1 MDSSASR
8 WVTVS
13 DSPHDHEREA
23 LAFLRRAL
31 PDRDPIRVWTNFEF
45 TAPGGNLY
53 EVDALVITSNG
64 VHLVEVKSHP
74 GQMGGDA
81 NTWRWTTPEG
91 RVKTL
96 DNPRLLAN
104 RKAKAL
110 KSALGRTK
118 AFSGK
123 HHADLPYIAEEVFL
137 SDADLR
143 VTLNAPG
150 RHAVFGRDLVDADG
164 SIASANAAS
173 GLHGMVAHL
182 LDIDPDGG
190 PPPRR
195 RIDRPLSARL
205 AEAMEEVG
213 IRERSSR
220 RMIND
225 YRLGE
230 LLLDV
235 EADRDT
241 GVAYQDFLVDHV
253 SLAGVQRRLRVYPLE
268 VNATPEQREAA
279 ARAARREFE
288 HLHALSHP
296 GIAAPIDYIEH
307 ERGPCL
313 LFERDSDEATLDRWL
328 ADADTSPSFDVTD
341 RLAIVRAIAEAVSH
355 AHGAG
360 VYHRALCPSAVLV
373 SGPPD
378 APSVKVANWHAGART
393 GTGDVT
399 TAASGTEHVDALSG
413 SDAALYR
420 APEFHEP
427 RARPDLLD
435 VFSLGC
441 LAAFTFTG
449 APPAPTP
456 SGLRAML
463 AKDHHVEVAAVDDG
477 IDVSLAVFV
486 ALLTDVD
493 PSQRPAGI
501 ADALELLDDL
511 EEEWTAPEP
520 VDEPHPHASRRG
532 STLND
537 RRFRIIGRLGS
548 GSTAFALLARD
559 RDQGDREC
567 VLKVALEPALN
578 PRIEAEAGALRRF
591 EEPHPS
597 TIVRLLDGPLEIDGL
612 ATLVLTY
619 AGFKQDIERA
629 EREPSEDSAEIVRG
643 ERTLATRIGDPSSV
657 ELVERFGDDL
667 LDAVTHLDEAG
678 VFHRDIKPGNL
689 ALTMRGPKDALHL
702 VLFDFSLA
710 SAPLDRVDVGTRGY
724 VDPFLRDRGTFDPA
738 ADRYSAA
745 VVLYELCTGTRP
757 IYGDGTAEPSL
768 VGSELT
774 LDPAMFDASVADGLV
789 GFFRRAL
796 APDTKDRYGTPGDMR
811 RAWTEAF
818 RAAHKPASTDHP
830 SDHGDD
836 DVPGFSVPPGTTGAT
851 ALAGLPL
858 SNGALA
864 ALERIDILTV
874 TDLLAEPVNRFR
886 SVRGMGARIRNEV
899 MLAHGELRDAV
910 PEAAEIAEDAPLGV
924 AARPLVSRT
933 LEPEVAQVLRLWLGI
948 DGDDANWPADDAL
961 NVPGTTAEQV
971 AEALAAARERWKRQ
985 KTVTALRNWIAT
997 ELAALGGLAA
1007 AEQLAE
1013 RLAASRPATSD
1024 EERAN
1029 GSHRRAAR
1037 ALVRAALVTEAER
1050 ASQRWIWRRVGGPV
1064 VVTLD
1069 ALVDESGRRLADGS
1083 APDANQLA
1091 DYGESLARRTAE
1103 LLEEVPDSVVGRPT
1117 LVAHLR
1123 ELDVP
1128 PGAAPLP
1135 DAALAEL
1142 AAALCPKASVN
1153 TRLELYPTGMTAAAA
1168 LHASRRALVSLQKA
1182 TVEDVQRRVASRF
1195 PSAVA
1200 LAGRPQL
1207 DDLLRVEDLAL
1218 EWSDEHNAYVA
1229 PEPKV
1234 LGGSSFT
1241 SVITDYTGWT
1251 TVAATS
1257 VEIDVAQDFEESLER
1272 SIDSG
1277 SLLVL
1282 VTDRRELERVGE
1294 KLARF
1299 PVTVVDVEAWL
1310 LAEIDRISA
1319 SGRPSWDVVL
1329 RADTAGPGSDTWNN
1343 LRKLVERAL
1352 DSLTQQ
1358 LAATDGTV
1366 LLTRLGLLRRFDDR
1380 LTRVGRWRDLVH
1392 DADRPLKAVWLL
1404 VATPRQ
1410 ENAPM
1415 LDGAAVPVITGNEWK
1430 RIPSEWISS
1439 VHRAGASQAGNEE
1452 LT

>member
-1 MDSSASR
+1 MESSASR

-64 VHLVEVKSHP
+64 VHLIEVKSHP

-104 RKAKAL
+104 KKAKAL

-118 AFSGK
+118 SFSGR

-137 SDADLR
+137 SDPALR

-150 RHAVFGRDLVDADG
+150 RHAVFGRDEVAANG
-164 SIASANAAS
+164 SIASATAPS
-173 GLHGMVAHL
+173 GLGGIVAHL
-182 LDIDPDGG
+182 LDIDPTGSTSA
-190 PPPRR
+190 RR
-195 RIDRPLSARL
+195 RVDRPLSARL
-205 AEAMEEVG
+205 VQAVDEIG

-241 GVAYQDFLVDHV
+241 GVAYQDFLVEHV
-253 SLAGVQRRLRVYPLE
+253 SIEGVQRRLRVYPLE
-268 VNATPEQREAA
+268 VNATPDQREAA

-313 LFERDSDEATLDRWL
+313 LFERDPDEVPLDRWIAE
-328 ADADTSPSFDVTD
+328 ADSSPSFDVTD
-341 RLAIVRAIAEAVSH
+341 RLSVVRSIAEAVSH

-373 SGPPD
+373 SGPPG
-378 APSVKVANWHAGART
+378 APVVKVADWHAGART

-427 RARPDLLD
+427 RARPALLD

-456 SGLRAML
+456 SRLRSML
-463 AKDHHVEVAAVDDG
+463 AEDHHVEVAAVDDT
-477 IDVSLAVFV
+477 IDLSLAVFV

-493 PSQRPAGI
+493 PSKRPGSI
-501 ADALELLDDL
+501 AEALGLLDDL
-511 EEEWTAPEP
+511 EEDWTAPEA
-520 VDEPHPHASRRG
+520 VDEPHPTAARRG
-532 STLND
+532 STLAD
-537 RRFRIIGRLGS
+537 GRFRIIGRLGS

-559 RDQGDREC
+559 REQGDREC

-578 PRIEAEAGALRRF
+578 SRIDAEAGALQRF

-597 TIVRLLDGPLEIDGL
+597 TIVRLLDGPIEIDGL

-629 EREPSEDSAEIVRG
+629 EREPSTDSAEIVRG

-689 ALTMRGPKDALHL
+689 ALTMRGPRDALHL

-724 VDPFLRDRGTFDPA
+724 VDPFLRNRGAFDPA

-745 VVLYELCTGTRP
+745 VVLYELCTGARP

-768 VGSELT
+768 VDSSLT

-789 GFFRRAL
+789 VFFGRAL
-796 APDTKDRYGTPGDMR
+796 APDATDRFGTPGDMR

-818 RAAHKPASTDHP
+818 RAAHEPAATDHP

-836 DVPGFSVPPGTTGAT
+836 VSAGFSVPSGTTGAT

-864 ALERIDILTV
+864 ALERIDVLTV
-874 TDLLAEPVNRFR
+874 GDLLAEPVNRFR

-899 MLAHGELRDAV
+899 MIAHGELRDAV
-910 PEAAEIAEDAPLGV
+910 PEAAEVAADAPLSV

-933 LEPEVAQVLRLWLGI
+933 LEANVADVLGRWLGL
-948 DGDDANWPADDAL
+948 DRDDPSWPSNEVLVTAD
-961 NVPGTTAEQV
+961 TSAEQV
-971 AEALAAARERWKRQ
+971 DEALAAARERWKRQ
-985 KTVTALRNWIAT
+985 RVITALRNWIAT
-997 ELAALGGLAA
+997 ELDALGGLAA

-1013 RLAASRPATSD
+1013 RLAASRPAASD
-1024 EERAN
+1024 EERADGN
-1029 GSHRRAAR
+1029 HRRAAR

-1050 ASQRWIWRRVGGPV
+1050 SSQRWIWRRVGGPV

-1091 DYGESLARRTAE
+1091 DYGESLARRTGE
-1103 LLEEVPDSVVGRPT
+1103 LLDEMPDSVVGRPT

-1123 ELDVP
+1123 QLEVP
-1128 PGAAPLP
+1128 ANAVPLP

-1142 AAALCPKASVN
+1142 AASLCPAASVN
-1153 TRLELYPTGMTAAAA
+1153 TRLELYPTGMTAPAA
-1168 LHASRRALVSLQKA
+1168 LRASRRALVALPRA
-1182 TVEDVQRRVASRF
+1182 TVDDVQRRVASRF
-1195 PSAVA
+1195 PAAEA
-1200 LAGRPQL
+1200 LPGRPEL
-1207 DDLLRVEDLAL
+1207 DGLLANEGLAL
-1218 EWSDEHNAYVA
+1218 EWSDGEAAYLA
-1229 PEPKV
+1229 PSATV

-1241 SVITDYTGWT
+1241 SVITDYTGWS

-1257 VEIDVAQDFEESLER
+1257 VEIDVAQDFEESLDR
-1272 SIDSG
+1272 SVGNGGLRI
-1277 SLLVL
+1277 L

-1299 PVTVVDVEAWL
+1299 PVTVVDVEAWIL
-1310 LAEIDRISA
+1310 DEIDRISA
-1319 SGRPSWDVVL
+1319 TGRPSWDVVL
-1329 RADTAGPGSDTWNN
+1329 KADAAGPGSDSWNN
-1343 LRKLVERAL
+1343 LRKVAGRAL
-1352 DSLTQQ
+1352 DGLTDQ
-1358 LAATDGTV
+1358 LAGTSGTV

-1392 DADRPLKAVWLL
+1392 DADRPLKALWML
-1404 VATPRQ
+1404 VATPQQ

-1415 LDGAAVPVITGNEWK
+1415 LDGVAISVITDNEWT

-1439 VHRAGASQAGNEE
+1439 VHRAGAS
-1452 LT
+1452 